1 MYKLTFTSNGFGS
14 KDEAKDNVKKKRA
27 EWHCGER
34 TKGDIT
40 NGILNGCI
48 FSHAITDNGMQPS
61 VEHSKGFQSIWLDI
75 DDDGKSTID
84 EQIATLAIKPSIAYT
99 TYSHRPEEGKYKY
112 RMIYLIDEA
121 IYCPYHRY
129 TDIYVAFVKNV
140 MQKPAS
146 VLQDWFNTGCKLSK
160 DFKGFGVDMSL
171 GKLAQFEFTTTPN
184 AEIREYD
191 TVLKKS
197 DIESLTVG
205 YIGEP
210 AEAKSKN
217 PKEYSEGTSFCTTFE
232 GDRNWWDEEKER
244 IYYRAYFSTDNLIH
258 CDGYD
263 VRGDGF
269 DIMPERWHY
278 TSIMLN
284 GRKVW
289 GLYIKKWVKG
299 EQRKYIINRGAQVLF
314 HNVPE
319 LADEYAFHFLIRWAD
334 NVMYRNSGGDY
345 IKDSDL
351 MDAIRYAHI
360 HPWKKY
366 EKNPCLYKKDE
377 NGKTVLDEKGNPVRL
392 KSRSRRNAANSTIID
407 KTSPRWVGMSS
418 RKVSGFIGSER
429 RIQRAIDG
437 ICYGIENNLTLAEMV
452 KWINGNKE
460 ENTTNKVYGVEF
472 SEKSLIALVKKLYK
486 KVLVDNEAYANKD
499 NIIYS
504 LSFDCFFNYSLEV
517 SRLIEQNKKRRNNN
531 WQKIME
537 MHQRGMSQSD
547 IARTLGLSRQYVNHQ
562 ILKGTPVNLT
572 SRDTTT
578 SNLPPYQEVVEGNI
592 LGLHNVPLK
601 NTIIESLVKGITIK
615 DIALN
620 LGINEKTV
628 KRYIKKAKDA
638 GIIYN
643 EGSKKFPKWVMCD
656 KSMASGWNLTSKDTN
671 INKEKQ
677 INKNTTIMNTS
688 IIINENVPQGFGDNL
703 PLDESAMSAYT
714 GEYTDED
721 FINDTALELP
731 YTCYKTGFTEIFKD
745 EVTIP
750 FKSAIAENFAG
761 EHIIPY
767 TQPTPMKMTKTDS
780 FENVRN
786 YDSSSSR
793 TEYATE
799 PFDNAFKAK
808 AKCVLDDSLLQDLPS
823 SSNTIEEDM
832 PEDIYNGT
840 VSDINTGMYRSERN
854 DITMGLLPTPEKRT
868 ELKAKLASI
877 ISRYDNDVVGFVKSC
892 NGFYMRFSQVASGE
906 LFYYN
911 NTWRKNMEIEM
922 KCTDLLIEELFREL
936 GEEEVVAA

>member
-1 MYKLTFTSNGFGS
+1 MT
-14 KDEAKDNVKKKRA
+14 KDGIRA
-27 EWHCGER
+27 SIL
-34 TKGDIT
+34 KGIAFSQAIT
-40 NGILNGCI
+40 TNNGI
-48 FSHAITDNGMQPS
+48 QPNCS
-61 VEHSKGFQSIWLDI
+61 NTIGFQSLWLDI
-75 DDDGKSTID
+75 DDDAKHTID
-84 EQIATLAIKPSIAYT
+84 EQISTLAIKPSIAYT
-99 TYSHRPEEGKYKY
+99 TFSHCPEGGKYKY
-112 RMIYLIDEA
+112 RMVYLLDEP
-121 IYCPYHRY
+121 IYCRMERY

-146 VLQDWFNTGCKLSK
+146 VLQDWFNAGCPQTDK
-160 DFKGFGVDMSL
+160 FKGFGVDMSL
-171 GKLAQFEFTTTPN
+171 AKITQVEFTTTPN

-197 DIESLTVG
+197 DIESLSVG

-210 AEAKSKN
+210 SETKSKT
-217 PKEYSEGTSFCTTFE
+217 PKEYSESTSFCTTFE
-232 GDRNWWDEEKER
+232 DDKDWWNDEKER
-244 IYYRAYFSTDNLIH
+244 TYYRAYFSTDNLIH
-258 CDGYD
+258 YDGYD
-263 VRGDGF
+263 VRGDGY

-278 TSIMLN
+278 TYIMLN
-284 GRKVW
+284 GQKVW

-314 HNVPE
+314 HNIPE
-319 LADEYAFHFLIRWAD
+319 LTDEYAFHFLIRWAD

-351 MDAIRYAHI
+351 LEAIRYAHI

-407 KTSPRWVGMSS
+407 KTSPRWSGMSG
-418 RKVSGFIGSER
+418 RKVSGFIRSER

-486 KVLVDNEAYANKD
+486 KVIVDNEAYANKD

-504 LSFDCFFNYSLEV
+504 LSFDSFFNYSLEV

-531 WQKIME
+531 WQRIME
-537 MHQRGMSQSD
+537 MHQQGISSLN
-547 IARTLGLSRQYVNHQ
+547 ISKVLGISKRYVNQQ
-562 ILKGTPVNLT
+562 ISMVTGGNLT
-572 SRDTTT
+572 SNNTTT
-578 SNLPPYQEVVEGNI
+578 SIPPSYQEVVK
-592 LGLHNVPLK
+592 HTTYVPGVTIE
-601 NTIIESLVKGITIK
+601 NTIIESLVKGVTIK
-615 DIALN
+615 DIANN
-620 LGINEKTV
+620 LGMTERTI
-628 KRYIKKAKDA
+628 KRYVTKAKDA
-638 GIIYN
+638 GIIRN
-643 EGSKKFPKWVMCD
+643 EGYGKYSHWVMCD
-656 KSMASGWNLTSKDTN
+656 DSYVSSPVHLTTTS
-671 INKEKQ
+671 NKEKQ
-677 INKNTTIMNTS
+677 INKNTTVMNTS

-714 GEYTDED
+714 GEYTDQD
-721 FINDTALELP
+721 FINDTAPELP
-731 YTCYKTGFTEIFKD
+731 YTCFKTGFTEIFKD

-761 EHIIPY
+761 QHIIPY
-767 TQPTPMKMTKTDS
+767 IQPTPMKMTKTDT

-799 PFDNAFKAK
+799 PLDNAFKAK

-854 DITMGLLPTPEKRT
+854 DMTMGLLPTPEKRT

-877 ISRYDNDVVGFVKSC
+877 ISKYDNDVVGFVKSC

-906 LFYYN
+906 LFYYHN
-911 NTWRKNMEIEM
+911 PWRKNMEIEM

-936 GEEEVVAA
+936 GEEEVAVA

>member
-1 MYKLTFTSNGFGS
+1 MT
-14 KDEAKDNVKKKRA
+14 KDGIRA
-27 EWHCGER
+27 S
-34 TKGDIT
+34 
-40 NGILNGCI
+40 ILNGI
-48 FSHAITDNGMQPS
+48 AFSQAITTNNGIQPECS
-61 VEHSKGFQSIWLDI
+61 NTIGFQSLWLDI
-75 DDDGKSTID
+75 DDDAKHTID

-99 TYSHRPEEGKYKY
+99 TFSHFPEGGKYKY
-112 RMIYLIDEA
+112 RMVYLLDEP
-121 IYCPYHRY
+121 IYCRMERY

-146 VLQDWFNTGCKLSK
+146 ALQDWFNKGCPQGKSFK
-160 DFKGFGVDMSL
+160 DFGVDMSL
-171 GKLAQFEFTTTPN
+171 AKMTQIEFTTTPN
-184 AEIREYD
+184 GEIREYD

-205 YIGEP
+205 YTGKPVTISGS
-210 AEAKSKN
+210 KSKP
-217 PKEYSEGTSFCTTFE
+217 PKEYSESTSFCTTFE
-232 GDRNWWDEEKER
+232 DDRNWWDEEKER

-472 SEKSLIALVKKLYK
+472 SEKSLMALVKKLYK

-504 LSFDCFFNYSLEV
+504 LSFDSFFNYSLEV

-531 WQKIME
+531 WERIME
-537 MHQRGMSQSD
+537 MHQQGMTQSD
-547 IARTLGLSRQYVNHQ
+547 IARTLGLSRQYVSHQ

-578 SNLPPYQEVVEGNI
+578 HYPSPYQEVVEGNI

-601 NTIIESLVKGITIK
+601 NTIIENLVKGMTIK
-615 DIALN
+615 DISIN

-628 KRYIKKAKDA
+628 KRHIAKAKDA
-638 GIIYN
+638 GIIRN

-656 KSMASGWNLTSKDTN
+656 IMASGGKLTSKDTN

-677 INKNTTIMNTS
+677 IKNTTIMNTS

-721 FINDTALELP
+721 YINDTAPELP
-731 YTCYKTGFTEIFKD
+731 YTCFKTGFTEIFKD

-750 FKSAIAENFAG
+750 FKSAIAENIAG

-767 TQPTPMKMTKTDS
+767 IQPTPKKMTKTDS

-854 DITMGLLPTPEKRT
+854 DITMGLLPTPEKRS

-877 ISRYDNDVVGFVKSC
+877 ISKYDNDVVGFVKSC

-906 LFYYN
+906 LFYYH

-922 KCTDLLIEELFREL
+922 KCTDLLIEELFSEL